1 MKITNVDTFILKSAL
16 DKPFAYSQGWVT
28 GRSTTVVRIRTDEG
42 LEGWGETF
50 SVGLQPPEI
59 AATIIDSALKPLILG
74 QDPFSTEVLWNSMYV
89 RTRDYGRKGVVV
101 GAISAIDIALWDIC
115 GKATGLPVW
124 KLLGGAFR
132 DRVECYAT
140 GFFRPTGQGQA
151 REMAQEA
158 VRHADAGFSIMKVKL
173 GFGVDDDI
181 AVMKAI
187 RGAVGDR
194 AGFMIDVNH
203 GYGSSDAIRLGRAL
217 NDFNLR
223 WMEEPVVPEDLKG
236 YRRVRDALD
245 IPIAGGEA
253 EFSMYGFSDLIAAQA
268 IDIAQPDICLAG
280 GFTALKH
287 INVLAQTGG
296 VQVNPHIWGTAI
308 GQYASLHMI
317 ASTPTTH
324 HALYADQPMFEYDT
338 SSHPFRTSLVDR
350 PLNHKNGWLTV
361 PDGPGLGFQIDEEF
375 FSRTAVQVGEHRAP

>member
-1 MKITNVDTFILKSAL
+1 MKVTSIDTYILKSAL

-59 AATIIDSALKPLILG
+59 AASVVEHALKPLVIG
-74 QDPFSTEVLWNSMYV
+74 KDPFSTEVLWNSMYV
-89 RTRDYGRKGVVV
+89 RTRDFGRKGVVI
-101 GAISAIDIALWDIC
+101 GAISAIDMALWDIL

-132 DRVECYAT
+132 ERIQCYAT
-140 GFFRPTGQGQA
+140 GFFRPGGQNQA

-158 VRHADAGFSIMKVKL
+158 VRHTDAGFSLMKVKL
-173 GFGVDDDI
+173 GFGVEDDV
-181 AVMKAI
+181 AVMNEI
-187 RGAVGDR
+187 RKAVGDR
-194 AGFMIDVNH
+194 SGFMVDVNH
-203 GYGSSDAIRLGRAL
+203 GYGPADAIRLGRAL
-217 NDFNLR
+217 GDFNLR
-223 WMEEPVVPEDLKG
+223 WLEEPVVPEDVKG

-253 EFSMYGFSDLIAAQA
+253 EFSMYGFSDLIAAGA

-280 GFTALKH
+280 GFTALRH
-287 INVLAQTGG
+287 INVVAQTGG
-296 VQVNPHIWGTAI
+296 VQVNPHVWGTAI

-324 HALYADQPMFEYDT
+324 YALYADQPLFEYDT
-338 SSHPFRTSLVDR
+338 SSHPFRTSLVDK
-350 PLNHKNGWLTV
+350 PLNHEDGWLGL
-361 PDGPGLGFQIDEEF
+361 PDAPGLGFRVDEEF
-375 FSRTAVQVGEHRAP
+375 LSRTAVKAGG

>member
-1 MKITNVDTFILKSAL
+1 MKITNIDTFILKSVL

-59 AATIIDSALKPLILG
+59 AASVIEHALKPLVIG
-74 QDPFSTEVLWNSMYV
+74 QDPFSSEVLWNSMYV
-89 RTRDYGRKGVVV
+89 RTRDFGRKGVVI

-140 GFFRPTGQGQA
+140 GFFRPSGQGQA
-151 REMAQEA
+151 QEMAQEA
-158 VRHADAGFSIMKVKL
+158 VRHADAGFSLMKVKL

-181 AVMKAI
+181 AVMKEI
-187 RGAVGDR
+187 RDAVGDR

-203 GYGSSDAIRLGRAL
+203 GYGPADSIRLGRAL
-217 NDFNLR
+217 SDFNLR
-223 WMEEPVVPEDLKG
+223 WMEEPVMPEDLKG

-253 EFSMYGFSDLIAAQA
+253 EFSMYGFSDLISAGAV
-268 IDIAQPDICLAG
+268 DIAQPDICLAG

-287 INVLAQTGG
+287 INVIAQTGG

-324 HALYADQPMFEYDT
+324 HSLYADQPLFEYDT
-338 SSHPFRTSLVDR
+338 SSHPFRTSLVDK
-350 PLNHKNGWLTV
+350 PLVHKDGWLAV

-375 FSRTAVQVGEHRAP
+375 FSRTAVRVGEH

>member
-1 MKITNVDTFILKSAL
+1 MKVTSVDTFILKSAL
-16 DKPFAYSQGWVT
+16 AKPFAYSQGWVT
-28 GRSTTVVRIRTDEG
+28 GRSTTVVRIRTDDG

-59 AATIIDSALKPLILG
+59 AASVIENALKPLVVG
-74 QDPFSTEVLWNSMYV
+74 KDPFSTEVLWNSMYV
-89 RTRDYGRKGVVV
+89 RTRDFGRKGVVV

-132 DRVECYAT
+132 DRIQCYAT
-140 GFFRPTGQGQA
+140 GFFRPGGQGQA
-151 REMAQEA
+151 CEMAQEA
-158 VRHADAGFSIMKVKL
+158 VRHADAGFSLMKVKL
-173 GFGVDDDI
+173 GFGVEDDV

-187 RGAVGDR
+187 RDAVGDR
-194 AGFMIDVNH
+194 SGFMIDVNH
-203 GYGSSDAIRLGRAL
+203 GYGSADAIRLGRAL
-217 NDFNLR
+217 KDFNLR
-223 WMEEPVVPEDLKG
+223 WMEEPVIPEDLKG

-253 EFSMYGFSDLIAAQA
+253 EFSMYGFADLIAAGA

-296 VQVNPHIWGTAI
+296 VQVNPHVWGTAI
-308 GQYASLHMI
+308 GQYASMHII

-324 HALYADQPMFEYDT
+324 YALYADQPLFEYDT
-338 SSHPFRTSLVDR
+338 SSHPFRTSLVDK
-350 PLNHKNGWLTV
+350 PLNHTDGWLAV
-361 PDGPGLGFQIDEEF
+361 PDGPGLGFQVNEEF
-375 FSRTAVQVGEHRAP
+375 LSRTAVRVGDH